1 MAGSSCPQRRPPSP
15 GRAGLSSPLS
25 LTSRPKQS
33 PRATRRAPKGDRKGG
48 NHWRRPPA
56 ASAAR
61 LWPRTYGTQSLRPPS
76 AAGGPRRPGQHGRQ
90 MRQTLGRRTPYLG
103 EPRRGARR
111 CVRPRRWEGFLE
123 AGLRLSVGGISV
135 AGRRRGGH
143 ASGALETTLEHRPAQ
158 GRDWGAGRGGWETR
172 AGVGLRPGK
181 PRSRRRTPG
190 PRRAGSDPGRKPQ
203 EPCEVWDLL
212 RPRGLW
218 CEWGPREGGRGCREV
233 AEEKTKVRSS
243 RSPRALRKPWPVVG
257 PQMFS

>member
-135 AGRRRGGH
+135 AGRRRGG
-143 ASGALETTLEHRPAQ
+143 GTLQ
-158 GRDWGAGRGGWETR
+158 GHWKHLSTD
-172 AGVGLRPGK
+172 L
-181 PRSRRRTPG
+181 
-190 PRRAGSDPGRKPQ
+190 RRAGTGEQ
-203 EPCEVWDLL
+203 
-212 RPRGLW
+212 G
-218 CEWGPREGGRGCREV
+218 GEGGKPEPEWDSGPGSPGAGGERRAP
-233 AEEKTKVRSS
+233 AERAQTPGG
-243 RSPRALRKPWPVVG
+243 SPRNPVRCG
-257 PQMFS
+257 IC